1 MALNSPSYRRGFP
14 MNTRPRWNQRL
25 FLAVLVL
32 GLPALTEADA
42 RASGRGRSGQ
52 HGARAPRVSAARQS
66 YKAPRTPRSPS
77 PAHSNAMRGQSW
89 ANNGQAGNRN
99 RQFRAN
105 GAQAQLSNSSTR
117 ANQVGAATTNRTT
130 AGALSPSTTTP
141 VNAIGSLA
149 STNYPSNY
157 TYGYGSGARNLRA
170 YGYGSGYRNRYY
182 GGGYGYGRS
191 QGNNRAIVAR
201 LRSVRMSLARI
212 DHDYQGHRVRAM
224 HAISMAIRQL
234 SHRSMVYSGTGFS
247 SGMNSG
253 AGMGMGRGMR
263 QNGLGAGGRR
273 GQVMPQA
280 QSDARMSQSRR
291 NLQGIGMQLS
301 NQGSSTMGHGRAL
314 GHIQRAIHELNVA
327 LSIR

>member
-1 MALNSPSYRRGFP
+1 M
-14 MNTRPRWNQRL
+14 
-25 FLAVLVL
+25 
-32 GLPALTEADA
+32 
-42 RASGRGRSGQ
+42 
-52 HGARAPRVSAARQS
+52 
-66 YKAPRTPRSPS
+66 PRSPS
-77 PAHSNAMRGQSW
+77 PAHSNAMRGRSW
-89 ANNGQAGNRN
+89 TNNAQAGGQNA
-99 RQFRAN
+99 QVRAN
-105 GAQAQLSNSSTR
+105 RSQARLNNSQTRVNNSQAQLSNSSTR

-157 TYGYGSGARNLRA
+157 TYGFGSGARNYRA
-170 YGYGSGYRNRYY
+170 HGYGSGYRNRYY
-182 GGGYGYGRS
+182 GGRYGYGRS
-191 QGNNRAIVAR
+191 QGNNRAIISR
-201 LRSVRMSLARI
+201 LRSVQMSLARI

-263 QNGLGAGGRR
+263 QNGLGGGSRR
-273 GQVMPQA
+273 GQSMPQA
-280 QSDARMSQSRR
+280 QSDAIMSQSLR
-291 NLQGIGMQLS
+291 NLQGIGMQLG
-301 NQGSSTMGHGRAL
+301 NQGSNTMGSGRAL
-314 GHIQRAIHELNVA
+314 GHIQRAVHELNVA